1 MPAGDRTGPY
11 GMGPGTG
18 QRRGYCAGYEHPG
31 YMFGNRGIR
40 CGSFGGGRGRGF
52 RHWFHMTGLPRWF
65 RLGQSSYRSGNPQF
79 TKDDEVRFLRE
90 QADFFS
96 KSLDEINERLGQL
109 ENQE

>member
-1 MPAGDRTGPY
+1 
-11 GMGPGTG
+11 
-18 QRRGYCAGYEHPG
+18 
-31 YMFGNRGIR
+31 
-40 CGSFGGGRGRGF
+40 
-52 RHWFHMTGLPRWF
+52 MTGLPRWF